1 MAQTLKGLNSNL
13 LIASFQGEH
22 LYNSRAF
29 SGFCMVCRLCF
40 FTDLLPGAVKK
51 AFDKMV
57 DFFKTANTSEIL
69 QEFSVCNLQQPTSAS
84 LVADNLLF
92 LAEQTFANLN
102 MGNYPPNSETGR
114 VPA

>member
-1 MAQTLKGLNSNL
+1 MYTILVHSVVSAWF
-13 LIASFQGEH
+13 ADFVFF
-22 LYNSRAF
+22 YNA
-29 SGFCMVCRLCF
+29 
-40 FTDLLPGAVKK
+40 LLPGAVKK

-69 QEFSVCNLQQPTSAS
+69 QEFSVCNLQQPMSAS

-114 VPA
+114 VPAWNGYGFCEELV

>member
-1 MAQTLKGLNSNL
+1 MSIYTILVHSVVSAWF
-13 LIASFQGEH
+13 ADFVYF
-22 LYNSRAF
+22 YN
-29 SGFCMVCRLCF
+29 
-40 FTDLLPGAVKK
+40 DLLPGAVKK

-69 QEFSVCNLQQPTSAS
+69 QEFSVCNLQQPMSAS

-114 VPA
+114 ASLKWVMVFAKSWLAG